1 MKASATALTLAASS
15 MAMPVEALAALPTVV
30 EVFAKR
36 AGVTE
41 DYIVHQIVSNS
52 ALREYAEQM
61 CIKGME
67 AL

>member
-1 MKASATALTLAASS
+1 MKASVTALATAASF
-15 MAMPVEALAALPTVV
+15 MAIPASALAALPTVV
-30 EVFAKR
+30 EVFARKTGNR
-36 AGVTE
+36 E
-41 DYIVHQIVSNS
+41 DFIVHQIISNP